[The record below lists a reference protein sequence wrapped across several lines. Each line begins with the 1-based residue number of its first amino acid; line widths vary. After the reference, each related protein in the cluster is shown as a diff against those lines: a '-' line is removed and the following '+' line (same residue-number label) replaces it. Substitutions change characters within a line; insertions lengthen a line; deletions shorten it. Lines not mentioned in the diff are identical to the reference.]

1 MRCLV
6 TGAKGLLGS
15 ELVAYLREQGDDVLC
30 WDLPQHDVTEVE
42 KTINEMHKVGPQ
54 VVFHLAAWTDVD
66 ACETDVGRA
75 SAVNFQGAW
84 AVALGA
90 AELGCKLVYLSTDYV
105 FDGRTVRPY
114 REDDS
119 PNPLSVYGKTKLM
132 GEQAV
137 AKACRHHFIVRT
149 SGLYGHGGRNFV
161 DTIRAKLVTN
171 SRIEVVA
178 DQVTSPTWAYDLCQP
193 LRELVRTDAYG
204 IYHLTNSGCC
214 SWYEFA
220 KEIAVQLGRDCEIV
234 AIDSATLGRT
244 AARPAFS
251 VLDNRR
257 FRLKFGRKLRSW
269 QEALKEYLG

>member
-15 ELVAYLREQGDDVLC
+15 ELVAYLREQGDDVLG

-220 KEIAVQLGRDCEIV
+220 KEIAVQLGRDCDIV

>member
-15 ELVAYLREQGDDVLC
+15 ELVAYLRELGDEVLG

-42 KTINEMHKVGPQ
+42 KTINEMHRVGPQ

-161 DTIRAKLVTN
+161 DAIRAKLVTN

-178 DQVTSPTWAYDLCQP
+178 DQVISPTWAYDLCQP

-204 IYHLTNSGCC
+204 IYHLTNSGGC